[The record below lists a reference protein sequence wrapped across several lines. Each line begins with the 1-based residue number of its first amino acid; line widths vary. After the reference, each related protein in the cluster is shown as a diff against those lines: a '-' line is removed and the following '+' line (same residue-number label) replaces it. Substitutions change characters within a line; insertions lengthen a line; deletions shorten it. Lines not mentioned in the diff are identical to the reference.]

1 VIHDWGSALGFP
13 YAMRH
18 EHNVK
23 AIAFLE
29 AKLRPIPSWQ
39 AVSDS
44 FREMFRA
51 FRSPETGWDLIVNQ
65 NYFIERGLPAGI
77 LRKLS
82 KAEMDHYRKP
92 FIEPKSR
99 LPLWRWPNE
108 IPIAGEPA
116 DVAAAVAEY
125 SAKLQQSVLP
135 KLLLY
140 ATPGAVLTEPLV
152 EWSRRS
158 VKNLASV
165 HAGEGI
171 HFLQEDRPHEIGA
184 AIAEWLRTL

>member
-1 VIHDWGSALGFP
+1 MSGDRRWGFH
-13 YAMRH
+13 YAMRN

-29 AKLRPIPSWQ
+29 AILRPIPSWQ

-44 FREMFRA
+44 FRDMFRA
-51 FRSPETGWDLIVNQ
+51 FRAPETGWELIVNE
-65 NYFIERGLPAGI
+65 NLFIERGLPGGV
-77 LRKLS
+77 LRQLS
-82 KAEMDHYRKP
+82 KAETDRYREP

-99 LPLWRWPNE
+99 MPLWRWPNE

-116 DVAAAVAEY
+116 DVAAAVADY

-152 EWSRRS
+152 D
-158 VKNLASV
+158 
-165 HAGEGI
+165 G
-171 HFLQEDRPHEIGA
+171 QGA
-184 AIAEWLRTL
+184 P